1 MNFNVFDFLILL
13 KRGSKKKIYEYL
25 IIVCKKKNL
34 DLIYVGIV
42 CKEIKL
48 RVNNFGR
55 KRE

>member
-13 KRGSKKKIYEYL
+13 KRGSKKRFYEYL
-25 IIVCKKKNL
+25 IIVCKKNL